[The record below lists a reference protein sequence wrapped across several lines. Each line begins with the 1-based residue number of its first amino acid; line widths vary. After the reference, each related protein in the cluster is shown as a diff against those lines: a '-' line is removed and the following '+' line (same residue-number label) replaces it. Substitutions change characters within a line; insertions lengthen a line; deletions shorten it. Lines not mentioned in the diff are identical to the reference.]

1 MTNLKQMRE
10 STGLSQSQFA
20 KKADINM
27 RMFQNYEQ
35 GLRSIDG
42 AKIETLLK
50 IANAANCR
58 ISDIIENAVLQE
70 ELRKSGY

>member
-1 MTNLKQMRE
+1 MTNLKHMRE
-10 STGLSQSQFA
+10 ATGLSQSQFA

>member
-20 KKADINM
+20 KKADVNM
-27 RMFQNYEQ
+27 RVFQNYEQ

-50 IANAANCR
+50 ISNAANCR
-58 ISDIIENAVLQE
+58 ISDIIENTVLQE